1 MIDKQYMINI
11 MEQRGF
17 TPSSYG
23 GNTVINFISK
33 EIHDINNNPR
43 RHPIINIRVWL
54 DSEEFQ
60 GIYCVGTSI
69 NTIQTPKCGSI
80 LLDDHFDRI
89 IMKLE
94 DQARIMELYYYKEEQ
109 TNDNL

>member
-17 TPSSYG
+17 TPSFYG
-23 GNTVINFISK
+23 GDTIINFISK

-43 RHPIINIRVWL
+43 RCPIIGIKVWL

-60 GIYCVGTSI
+60 GIYCVRTSI
-69 NTIQTPKCGSI
+69 NTIQTPKCGSV
-80 LLDDHFDRI
+80 LLDEHFDRI

-94 DQARIMELYYYKEEQ
+94 DQARIMELYYYKKE
-109 TNDNL
+109 D

>member
-17 TPSSYG
+17 TPSSYDG
-23 GNTVINFISK
+23 YTVINFISK
-33 EIHDINNNPR
+33 EMYDINNNPR
-43 RHPIINIRVWL
+43 RHPIINIKVWL

-60 GIYCVGTSI
+60 GIHCVRNSI

-94 DQARIMELYYYKEEQ
+94 DQSRIMELYYYKE
-109 TNDNL
+109 D